1 MSAST
6 HGNYN
11 SSITGSAMSLGV
23 PAYALAAF
31 VKNWEDG
38 RYLATP
44 DSTLELLVDEMA
56 TEVSRFNPT
65 LALRW
70 RLLKVLREKP
80 NLAS

>member
-1 MSAST
+1 
-6 HGNYN
+6 
-11 SSITGSAMSLGV
+11 MSLGV